1 MINAKVRQKLPEILK
16 YLIIVVFIIIFSYLS
31 FARHDSLKSYMNDLG
46 AIEQVIW
53 NTLNGNFFE
62 GSSVML
68 AESVDYN
75 YLGAHFGIILVLIA
89 PFYWLFSSP
98 KTLLFIQVFLVGLA
112 GLPLYWLAKEKLKS
126 SWAGIVFLISY
137 LSYPAIQNA
146 LLYDFHEVVLA
157 APFIIFALYFLE
169 KNKKAP
175 FIVFLILACLCQEH
189 IALIFFMVG
198 LYIIFVKKQK
208 RFGLIIAVSTIIW
221 FLLLLGVIMP
231 AMSKS
236 GEPELIKSETEY
248 YPSRY
253 AWLGG
258 SFTEVVKYIFTHPG
272 EILIYI
278 FQFEKIRYLF
288 YLLMP
293 VFSLAVFSPMALVAL
308 PIIGINL
315 LSSINMPYNLYFY
328 HSAIIAPMI
337 MVAAIF
343 ALKKHFID
351 SKYLH
356 YFLVAIL
363 ISSLTIN
370 YIFSLTPW
378 TVKYSLEDFRPTAH
392 AKKINEV
399 KELIPDDAS
408 LSVQHNLGSHFTQ
421 RRNIFRF
428 PLAYNQ
434 AEYVLLDF
442 TDPYYNNPDQI
453 FHLDYALQM
462 PRNIWIDLTAEL
474 INSSEYGVVL
484 SEDGYL
490 LFQKGADKDLNDQ
503 ALKDIVE
510 IIATGDRL

>member
-1 MINAKVRQKLPEILK
+1 MLKIKDKIPEILK
-16 YLIIVVFIIIFSYLS
+16 YFIIAIFIILFVFLS
-31 FARHDSLKSYMNDLG
+31 WGRHDSLKSYMNDLG
-46 AIEQVIW
+46 AIDQVVW
-53 NTLNGNFFE
+53 NTLHGNFFE

-75 YLGAHFGIILVLIA
+75 YLGAHFGIILILIA

-98 KTLLFIQVFLVGLA
+98 KTLLFIQVLLVGLA
-112 GLPLYWLAKEKLKS
+112 GLPLYWLAKEKLKN
-126 SWAGIVFLISY
+126 SWAGIIFLISY

-157 APFIIFALYFLE
+157 APFTIFALFFLE
-169 KNKKAP
+169 KNKKTP
-175 FIVFLILACLCQEH
+175 FIIFAILACMCQEH

-198 LYIIFVKKQK
+198 LYVIFIKKQK
-208 RFGLIIAVSTIIW
+208 SFGLKICIITIIW
-221 FLLLLGVIMP
+221 FFILLGVIMP

-236 GEPELIKSETEY
+236 GQPELIKAETEY

-258 SFTEVVKYIFTHPG
+258 SFTEVIKNIFTDPAQIINH
-272 EILIYI
+272 I
-278 FQFEKIRYLF
+278 FQYEKIRYLF

-293 VFSLAVFSPMALVAL
+293 VIGLAAFSPIALVAL

-315 LSSINMPYNLYFY
+315 LSSINMPYNLYYY

-337 MVAAIF
+337 FVAAIL
-343 ALKKHFID
+343 ALKKHFQG
-351 SKYLH
+351 SKYVN

-363 ISSLTIN
+363 LSSLIIN

-378 TVKYSLEDFRPTAH
+378 TSRYNLEDFRPTEH
-392 AKKINEV
+392 ARKINEI
-399 KELIPDDAS
+399 KDLIPADAS

-434 AEYVLLDF
+434 AEYVLLDY
-442 TDPYYNNPDQI
+442 TDPNNNKEQI
-453 FHLDYALQM
+453 FHFDYALQM
-462 PRNIWIDLTAEL
+462 PRNIWLDLTVEL
-474 INSSEYGVVL
+474 LNNPEYGVIF

-490 LFQKGADKDLNDQ
+490 LFQTGAKRDLNNQ
-503 ALKDIVE
+503 AYNDIVE
-510 IIATGDRL
+510 IIETGDRL

>member
-1 MINAKVRQKLPEILK
+1 MISAKIRQNIPEILK
-16 YLIIVVFIIIFSYLS
+16 YLLIVVFIIIFSYLS
-31 FARHDSLKSYMNDLG
+31 FARHDSLKTYMNDLG

-68 AESVDYN
+68 AGSVDYN
-75 YLGAHFGIILVLIA
+75 YLGAHFGIILILLT

-126 SWAGIVFLISY
+126 SWAGMVFLISY

-157 APFIIFALYFLE
+157 APFTIFALYFLE
-169 KNKKAP
+169 KNKKVP
-175 FIVFLILACLCQEH
+175 FVVFAVLACLCQEH

-208 RFGLIIAVSTIIW
+208 RFGLKVAAAALIW

-231 AMSKS
+231 ALSTS
-236 GEPELIKSETEY
+236 GEPELIKAETEY

-258 SFTEVVKYIFTHPG
+258 SLTEVVKNLFTNPSQT
-272 EILIYI
+272 LSYI
-278 FQFEKIRYLF
+278 FQYEKIRYLF

-293 VFSLAVFSPMALVAL
+293 VFGLAVFSPMVLVAL

-328 HSAIIAPMI
+328 HSAIITPMI
-337 MVAAIF
+337 MVAAIL
-343 ALKKHFID
+343 ALKKHFLG

-356 YFLVAIL
+356 YFLAAIVVA
-363 ISSLTIN
+363 SLTIN

-378 TVKYSLEDFRPTAH
+378 TARYSLEDFRPTAH
-392 AKKINEV
+392 AKKISEI
-399 KELIPDDAS
+399 KELIPDEAS
-408 LSVQHNLGSHFTQ
+408 LSIQHNLGSHFTQ

-428 PLAYNQ
+428 PLSYNE
-434 AEYVLLDF
+434 AEYVLLDY
-442 TDPYYNNPDQI
+442 TDPYYNNREQI
-453 FHLDYALQM
+453 FHFDYSLQM
-462 PRNIWIDLTAEL
+462 PRNIWFDLTVEL
-474 INSSEYGVVL
+474 INSPDYGVIFF
-484 SEDGYL
+484 EDGFL
-490 LFQKGADKDLNDQ
+490 LFQKGAARNLNDQ
-503 ALKDIVE
+503 AHSDIFE
-510 IIATGDRL
+510 IIDDGDRL